1 MKKANDALARRLT
14 ALIAAA
20 FTLLLAGCAT
30 VPPRSWR
37 PWLADAGDPERV
49 SLETPVVI
57 DVDLDVPY
65 LPGSVAPLEEA
76 LADSAGELLSRRGYE
91 VAGTNA
97 GDSAA
102 AAGAADVYRMEL
114 HLSGYRVERVSTQ
127 VDQAS
132 GSYTSSFSSSS
143 ASLGAYAATRAST
156 SLFQAQSFGRTTVS
170 SRTVSAYQYDL
181 ALEVRQG
188 DDLVWQ
194 GRASWLSPSIT
205 PERDAAYALRLLASA
220 LPRDA
225 EVVHQVP
232 RVRESHYD
240 TYYET
245 TLDGR
250 ILRSPGIPY
259 VMYIG
264 DPTSTSDFGIN
275 WDRTMDPPWA
285 LAAYADAMENAEEA
299 LPTGDDDWSDPFDE
313 FLWRSL
319 RLGGRYRIG
328 NSREVHHV
336 IVDLAARPGGY
347 VLERGAIV
355 SAEEYEE
362 FEEELGRWRERLE
375 EWWDVFE

>member
-1 MKKANDALARRLT
+1 MNSANRALARRLIP
-14 ALIAAA
+14 LIAA
-20 FTLLLAGCAT
+20 FVLLLAGCAT

-37 PWLADAGDPERV
+37 PWLADAGEPDRV
-49 SLETPVVI
+49 SLGTPVVI

-76 LADSAGELLSRRGYE
+76 LAESAGEILSRLGYE
-91 VAGTNA
+91 VTGSGA

-102 AAGAADVYRMEL
+102 GAEAGDAYRMEL
-114 HLSGYRVERVSTQ
+114 HLSGYRVERVSTE
-127 VDQAS
+127 VDQTS
-132 GSYTSSFSSSS
+132 GGYTSSFSSSS

-156 SLFQAQSFGRTTVS
+156 SLFQSQSFGRTTVS
-170 SRTVSAYQYDL
+170 SRTVTAYQYDL
-181 ALEVRQG
+181 ALEVRQA
-188 DDLVWQ
+188 DELVWQ
-194 GRASWLSPSIT
+194 GRSSWLSASIT
-205 PERDAAYALRLLASA
+205 PEGDAAYALRLLASA
-220 LPRDA
+220 LPRDHQ
-225 EVVHQVP
+225 VVQQVP

-259 VMYIG
+259 VMYVG
-264 DPTSTSDFGIN
+264 DPTSTGDFGIN

-328 NSREVHHV
+328 DSREVHHV
-336 IVDLAARPGGY
+336 IVDLVTRPEGY
-347 VLERGAIV
+347 VLERGVIV
-355 SAEEYEE
+355 GAEEYRE
-362 FEEELGRWRERLE
+362 FEEELGRWNERLE